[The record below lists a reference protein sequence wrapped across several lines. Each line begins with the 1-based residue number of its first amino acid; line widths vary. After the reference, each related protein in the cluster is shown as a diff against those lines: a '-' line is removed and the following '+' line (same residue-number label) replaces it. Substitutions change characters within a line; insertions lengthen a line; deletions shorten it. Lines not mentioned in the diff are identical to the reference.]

1 MPSHEIDN
9 FRRDL
14 LSGDG
19 QIAFVFAILIVNDD
33 HHFACAYGSYGVLN
47 PGKWAGAVAP
57 AFHNLELLP
66 HVRT

>member
-1 MPSHEIDN
+1 MRSEG
-9 FRRDL
+9 FV

-33 HHFACAYGSYGVLN
+33 HHFARAYGSYGVLN
-47 PGKWAGAVAP
+47 AGKWAGAVAAP
-57 AFHNLELLP
+57 LHNFESLA